1 MVIENEELLN
11 SLLKI
16 VRKYELTELEK
27 RLSELQS
34 SQYPIRAAFLG
45 EFNAG
50 KTTIINAVLQRQ
62 LLPAFDVP
70 TTALVTEIAQADK
83 DLAFVIS
90 TNDDGQESRSPISF
104 AALADH
110 ITDTD
115 MNKKV
120 FVGLKD
126 LSLTTPN
133 LLLIDTPGIASI
145 NETHD
150 DITYGYLPQVDIAF
164 VVINPNSGD
173 LPRTLIDFLD
183 QFPQD
188 LLDKIYF
195 VISRADQLPVKALQE
210 VKEKVTASLQPLI
223 PAPKVLSVSA
233 KEALTAIAASGGLD
247 EDAYN
252 ASGIAEL
259 RVILDKKLPLYLQS
273 IERKRLAA
281 LLELER
287 KQLISLLEAR
297 QAALDWSQ
305 EELQT
310 AIAQHKTEIEVL
322 EAQIQDFQKS
332 FKRIKQETT
341 SKVGSIV
348 TEFTGLI
355 GFRLARH
362 EPYDDLVAGMTD
374 DVRQNIE
381 LGMADLKT
389 ITFQG
394 LGGHSVNMD
403 SILRTLI
410 ERETSGIREIADLVT
425 NAATFALTVWVV
437 PGTSAFINTGEAIAG
452 TGVLLAQE
460 ADQVFNSA
468 ENLGNKGFLKTFG
481 RIAGSVG
488 KMVKELNPLEKV
500 KSAVLPQLLNP
511 KLSKALTGKVS
522 SAVSH
527 IFDLIGHEL
536 NKELQSQFL
545 DPLKAKEELLAGA
558 EKAVSQKRQTIS
570 AFAESLAADL
580 DHLKKNT

>member
-27 RLSELQS
+27 GLLELHS
-34 SQYPIRAAFLG
+34 GQYPIRAAFLG

-83 DLAFVIS
+83 DQAFVIS
-90 TNDDGQESRSPISF
+90 TSENGQESRSPISF

-126 LSLTTPN
+126 LSFTTPN

-173 LPRTLIDFLD
+173 LPRTLINFLS

-195 VISRADQLPVKALQE
+195 VISRADQLPGKALQE
-210 VKEKVTASLQPLI
+210 VKERVTVSLQSFI
-223 PAPKVLSVSA
+223 TTPKVLSVSA
-233 KEALTAIAASGGLD
+233 KEALAAIHGGDTLN
-247 EDAYN
+247 EEQYA

-259 RVILDKKLPLYLQS
+259 RNILDKKLPLYLQN
-273 IERKRLAA
+273 IERKRLAT
-281 LLELER
+281 LLDVER
-287 KQLISLLEAR
+287 KHLISLLEAR

-305 EELQT
+305 EELHT
-310 AIAQHKTEIEVL
+310 TITQHKTEIGLL
-322 EAQIQDFQKS
+322 ERQIEDFQKS
-332 FKRIKQETT
+332 FKRIKQDTT

-355 GFRLARH
+355 GFCLARH
-362 EPYDDLVAGMTD
+362 EPYDDLVSGMTD
-374 DVRQNIE
+374 EVRQNIE

-394 LGGHSVNMD
+394 MGGHSVNMD

-425 NAATFALTVWVV
+425 NATTFALTAWVV
-437 PGTSAFINTGEAIAG
+437 PGSSAFINTGEAIAG
-452 TGVLLAQE
+452 TSVLLAQE
-460 ADQVFNSA
+460 ADQVFNSDK
-468 ENLGNKGFLKTFG
+468 NLVNKGFLKTFG

-545 DPLKAKEELLAGA
+545 DPLKAKEELLAGV
-558 EKAVSQKRQTIS
+558 EKAVRQKRQTIS
-570 AFAESLAADL
+570 ESAELLAADL
-580 DHLKKNT
+580 DYLKKNT